1 MPKPILLSITYFG
14 PIQYYS
20 KWASGYPLLLEAHE
34 NYPKQTFRN
43 RCVIASANGRLN
55 LTVPVVRETRVK
67 VPIREVRIDY
77 SEMWQKN
84 HLRALESA
92 YRKSP
97 FYDYYIDDL
106 LPCFAEKPT
115 YLFDLNLALSST
127 LTALLKLDANPQL
140 TTKYEAGNNDILDFR
155 YSILPTKAKS
165 DPLFRAPVYPQNF
178 EEKWGFIENLSI
190 LDLLFQTGP
199 DAGYWLRE
207 SWNPSGT

>member
-97 FYDYYIDDL
+97 FYNYYIDDL
-106 LPCFAEKPT
+106 LPCFEQKPT

-127 LTALLKLDANPQL
+127 LNELLKLHAKPQL
-140 TTKYEAGNNDILDFR
+140 TTTYEDGNNDMFDFR
-155 YSILPTKAKS
+155 HAILPTKAIA
-165 DPLFRAPVYPQNF
+165 DPLFRTPVYPQNF
-178 EEKWGFIENLSI
+178 EERWGFLENLSI